1 VEILRKNH
9 NCRISRAQNR
19 EVNTHTRE
27 RGREIL
33 TSVRVEFDNK
43 ASTRGRRMAG
53 GRRRRRRRRTRNAIL
68 PSIIRV
74 ESDNKAS
81 IMRRRRTRGV
91 NSGRRQMENRS
102 DEAPADDAPR
112 EADREEEERGKGC
125 T

>member
-1 VEILRKNH
+1 
-9 NCRISRAQNR
+9 
-19 EVNTHTRE
+19 
-27 RGREIL
+27 
-33 TSVRVEFDNK
+33 VEFDNK

-53 GRRRRRRRRTRNAIL
+53 GRRTTTTRNAIL

-91 NSGRRQMENRS
+91 NSSRRQMENRS

-112 EADREEEERGKGC
+112 EANREEEERGKGC

>member
-19 EVNTHTRE
+19 EINAHKRE
-27 RGREIL
+27 SEREIL

-53 GRRRRRRRRTRNAIL
+53 GRRRRRRRRRNAIL

-91 NSGRRQMENRS
+91 NSSRRQMENRS